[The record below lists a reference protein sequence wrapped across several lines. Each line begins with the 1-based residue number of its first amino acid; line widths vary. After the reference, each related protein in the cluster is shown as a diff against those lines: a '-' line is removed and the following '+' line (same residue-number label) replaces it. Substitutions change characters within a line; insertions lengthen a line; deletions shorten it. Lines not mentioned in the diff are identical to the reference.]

1 MLLGEAG
8 DMKKVI
14 TWALVA
20 FLVFYIVTKPQDA
33 AGIFRQLG
41 NGVKGL
47 ATGFGAFVS
56 GLT

>member
-1 MLLGEAG
+1 
-8 DMKKVI
+8 MKKVI

-20 FLVFYIVTKPQDA
+20 FLVFYIVTKPNDA